1 MSQATQRSPILRLCS
16 ENFYLEDI
24 LLNANTLFLW
34 TDDLSVDIQEVDEQH
49 KGLIGLINQL
59 HVAVSENHGKDTARE
74 ILDQLAESTRTHFLL
89 EESLM
94 RLTHYSGFAVHKE
107 QHESLMEQMRM
118 LQQKLDVQDITINV
132 ELLHF
137 LKNWLT
143 QHIGACDRDFSAHFA
158 KSGLNQYSNWSQE
171 TGQAMQKKPGWWK
184 FW

>member
-1 MSQATQRSPILRLCS
+1 MCGK
-16 ENFYLEDI
+16 NYCLEVI

-59 HVAVSENHGKDTARE
+59 HVAVCENHGKDTARE

-143 QHIGACDRDFSAHFA
+143 QHIGTCDRNFSAHFA
-158 KSGLNQYSNWSQE
+158 KSGLNLYSNWSQE